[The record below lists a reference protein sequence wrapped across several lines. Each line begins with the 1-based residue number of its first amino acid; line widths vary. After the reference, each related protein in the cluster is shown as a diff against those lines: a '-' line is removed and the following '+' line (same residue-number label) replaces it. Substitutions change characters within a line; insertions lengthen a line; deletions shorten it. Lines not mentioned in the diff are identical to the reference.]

1 MSKNLILNFK
11 APTEFYTLTFE
22 DNGRVA
28 YAYLK
33 KNKEIVG
40 DVWLYNHCSAPEV
53 PEWDNNKGNI
63 PYANTRDNISEE
75 GIIEKT
81 VGINDV
87 QINWDEEGGYPIAY
101 IYIFENLCG
110 VIGVNDKPGYA
121 RFAIKDSPVALVMEV
136 E

>member
-33 KNKEIVG
+33 KNQEIVG
-40 DVWLYNHCSAPEV
+40 DVWLYNRCLAPEI

-63 PYANTRDNISEE
+63 PYANTKSNITKEGKIEE
-75 GIIEKT
+75 N
-81 VGINDV
+81 VGVDDV
-87 QINWDEEGGYPIAY
+87 RINWDEEDDHPVAY
-101 IYIFENLCG
+101 IYIFENLYG

-121 RFAIKDSPVALVMEV
+121 RFAIKDSAVALILEV